1 MYNNYNIM
9 HIYACNEMGRTM
21 LHHVY
26 IKCMQLPHYCWAVG
40 YWGCQL
46 NVSRHECACAK
57 TMHLKASNSM
67 YIHNILNWPVGV
79 RLRLCM
85 EIYICY
91 SFYSVVLFSGVLTAT
106 TAFLGALWVA
116 TMTIF
121 GIVTT
126 VLCWRTHKLKQNGI
140 TTNQIV
146 AC

>member
-1 MYNNYNIM
+1 M
-9 HIYACNEMGRTM
+9 
-21 LHHVY
+21 
-26 IKCMQLPHYCWAVG
+26 
-40 YWGCQL
+40 CQ
-46 NVSRHECACAK
+46 NHAFEGIQQYVH
-57 TMHLKASNSM
+57 T
-67 YIHNILNWPVGV
+67 YNILNWLVGV

-85 EIYICY
+85 EIYVIA
-91 SFYSVVLFSGVLTAT
+91 VVLSSDVLIPT
-106 TAFLGALWVA
+106 TASLVALWVA